1 MGYIYLIFGNAST
14 SYSLHRGQVNSN
26 RTAHFEVLRIK
37 YVDAIRK
44 KLIEMEKHNHLSHQ
58 LEESDLKL
66 DEDYLWKQVLG
77 NFVLHFTNFQ
87 MFHFFGSIIQKIF
100 QKGFQN
106 QNQMLQ
112 YTAMP
117 KSKSAFLEVY
127 FASF

>member
-44 KLIEMEKHNHLSHQ
+44 KLIEIEKHNHLSHQ

-66 DEDYLWKQVLG
+66 DEDYL
-77 NFVLHFTNFQ
+77 
-87 MFHFFGSIIQKIF
+87 
-100 QKGFQN
+100 
-106 QNQMLQ
+106 
-112 YTAMP
+112 
-117 KSKSAFLEVY
+117 
-127 FASF
+127 